1 MQGRFID
8 ACYRRRHR
16 NLGTRDPRYPSL
28 SDVSAHKRAELPDP
42 LGPTPQHLR
51 ELIEGMRTY
60 AAGGGPPPVDRG
72 GPAHALAQL
81 RGERPGAQAERAE
94 ASDQPN
100 WSPAS
105 AESWTPG
112 MP

>member
-42 LGPTPQHLR
+42 LGPTPQRLR

-60 AAGGGPPPVDRG
+60 TAGGGPPPSTEEGRLTRSRSF
-72 GPAHALAQL
+72 AE
-81 RGERPGAQAERAE
+81 ERPGAQAERAE